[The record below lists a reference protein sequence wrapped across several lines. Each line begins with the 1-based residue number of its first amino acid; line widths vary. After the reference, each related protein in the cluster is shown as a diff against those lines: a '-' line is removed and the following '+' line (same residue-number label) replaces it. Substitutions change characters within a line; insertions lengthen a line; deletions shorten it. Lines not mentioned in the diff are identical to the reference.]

1 MVQTYAQKFVSAT
14 HTGLILSLE
23 LVFSAIFAFIF
34 LGEKLS
40 IRGYIGA
47 AILLLS
53 VLIVE
58 FKN

>member
-1 MVQTYAQKFVSAT
+1 MAQTYAQKFVSVT

-23 LVFSAIFAFIF
+23 PVFSAIFAFIF

-47 AILLLS
+47 AILLS

-58 FKN
+58 LKK